1 MPTPDRFDRLKQA
14 LAGRYA
20 VLRELG
26 GGGMAIVYVAED
38 LKHHRK
44 VAVKVLRPEL
54 AAALGHDRFTREIEI
69 AAQLQHP
76 HILPLLDSGEAD
88 GFLYYVM
95 PYVDGD
101 SLRDRLVRQGELPV
115 PEAVKLLCEIVDA
128 LAYAHAHGVVHRD
141 IKPDN
146 VMLSGRHALVMDF
159 GVAKAVSEATGR
171 QSLTTAGVALG
182 TPAYMAP
189 EQASADPHLD
199 HRVDIYAVGAMAYEL
214 LAGRPPFTGAS
225 PQQVL
230 AAHVTQAPEP
240 ITAHRASISPALAA
254 VVMKCLA
261 KRSADRWQTADELL
275 AQLEPLLTPSGGTTP
290 AETRPVAALRRPAVS
305 TRAAIVFAVVALAG
319 AAAAILLW
327 NHRSAEVTLGRRTQV
342 TLDPGLE
349 VDPAISPDGKFITYA
364 AGPTSLMKLFIRQL
378 EGGSTVPISLD
389 LPGNLRRPL
398 WSPDGARI
406 AFQSPRGI
414 ETVTALGGIPKLLV
428 GTEGANPPTDFA
440 WSPDGRRI
448 AYRHRDTLY
457 TRALEGGTARPVATG
472 FEMHSP
478 AWSPDGAWIAYVSGN
493 PDFVFSPSILG
504 NLAPSAIWLVP
515 AAGGQPSPVTDNKSL
530 NVSPVWLPRG
540 RQLLFV
546 SDRDGGRDIYRVALR
561 SSGQPVGPPTRLT
574 AGLNAYTISL
584 SADGKRL
591 TYSVFT
597 ETANVWAVPIPRND
611 VVSVSRGT
619 AITTGRQITEGL
631 DVSRDGRWLAFD
643 SDRSGNQDIY
653 KMPLAGGEPEQL
665 TTDPQD
671 DFGPAWS
678 PDGKEIA
685 FHSFRNGN
693 RDIFIMPAA
702 GGPAQLVVATPA
714 QERGPDW
721 SPDGQ
726 QVAFSSNQ
734 TGRYEVYVVSREGS
748 KWGTPRRVTRAAD
761 LPRTGGGFRWSPDG
775 RFIAYAGGQS
785 LKIISPAGGEPRIL
799 VDVRD
804 SLAQPVPERLVWSPD
819 SRVVYYIA
827 HDARGQAGLWSV
839 ALTGGAP
846 RQRVRFDDPATDFG
860 RGRFAMSGN
869 RVYFPLEKRESDI
882 WTAEVLTR

>member
-1 MPTPDRFDRLKQA
+1 MPTLDRFDRLKEA

-26 GGGMAIVYVAED
+26 AGGMANVYVAED

-44 VAVKVLRPEL
+44 VAVKVLRSEL

-76 HILPLLDSGEAD
+76 HILPLLDSGEAE

-101 SLRDRLVRQGELPV
+101 SLRDRLVRQGELPIQ
-115 PEAVKLLCEIVDA
+115 EAVRLLCEIVDA

-159 GVAKAVSEATGR
+159 GVAKAVSDATG
-171 QSLTTAGVALG
+171 QHSVTTAGVALG

-199 HRVDIYAVGAMAYEL
+199 HRVDIYALGVMAYEF
-214 LAGRPPFTGAS
+214 LAGRPPFTGAT

-230 AAHVTQAPEP
+230 AAHVTQEPEP
-240 ITAHRASISPALAA
+240 IATHRASIPPALAA

-261 KRSADRWQTADELL
+261 KHPADRWQTADELL
-275 AQLEPLLTPSGGTTP
+275 ARLEPLLNPSGDTTP
-290 AETRPVAALRRPAVS
+290 VRPGLVAAQHRPMVGPRAVMVLVVLALVV
-305 TRAAIVFAVVALAG
+305 TTAA
-319 AAAAILLW
+319 LLLSS
-327 NHRSAEVTLGRRTQV
+327 HRSTEVTLGRRTQV

-364 AGPTSLMKLFIRQL
+364 AGPTSLMKLYIRQL
-378 EGGSTVPISLD
+378 EGGNTVPISAD
-389 LPGNLRRPL
+389 LSGNLRRPL

-428 GTEGANPPTDFA
+428 GVEGANRPTDFA
-440 WSPDGRRI
+440 WSPDGQRI
-448 AYRHRDTLY
+448 AFRRLDTLY
-457 TRALEGGTARPVATG
+457 TRALGEGTSRAVATG
-472 FEMHSP
+472 FEIHSP
-478 AWSPDGAWIAYVSGN
+478 AWSPDGTWIAYVSGN
-493 PDFVFSPSILG
+493 SDFVFSPSIFG
-504 NLAPSAIWLVP
+504 NLAPSAIWLAP
-515 AAGGQPSPVTDNKSL
+515 AAGGPAVPVTDNKSM

-540 RQLLFV
+540 RQLLFI

-561 SSGQPVGPPTRLT
+561 SSGQPAGPPTRLS
-574 AGLNAYTISL
+574 AGLNAHTISIT
-584 SADGKRL
+584 ADGSRL
-591 TYSVFT
+591 AYSVFT
-597 ETANVWAVPIPRND
+597 ETANVWSVAVGAGDAIE
-611 VVSVSRGT
+611 VSQGNPV
-619 AITTGRQITEGL
+619 TTGRQSNEGL
-631 DVSRDGRWLAFD
+631 DVSLDGRWLAFD

-693 RDIFIMPAA
+693 RDIFTMPAA
-702 GGPAQLVVATPA
+702 GGPAQPVVATPS

-721 SPDGQ
+721 SPNGRQ
-726 QVAFSSNQ
+726 LAFSSNQ
-734 TGRYEVYVVSREGS
+734 TGRYEVHIISREGRS
-748 KWGTPRRVTRAAD
+748 WGAPRQVTRGAD
-761 LPRTGGGFRWSPDG
+761 LPRAGGAFQWSPDG
-775 RFIAYAGGQS
+775 RFIAYIGGQS
-785 LKIISPAGGEPRIL
+785 LKIISPHGGEPRTL

-804 SLAQPVPERLVWSPD
+804 SLALPVPEKLTWSADSRLVYF
-819 SRVVYYIA
+819 VA
-827 HDARGQAGLWSV
+827 HDARGLAGVWSV
-839 ALTGGAP
+839 GLNGGPP
-846 RQRVRFDDPATDFG
+846 RRRVRFEDPATDFG
-860 RGRFAMSGN
+860 RGRFASSGN

-882 WTAEVLTR
+882 WIAEVLTR